1 MWKATREYTIN
12 YEKFHFHDNIYESL
26 DNFDPNSFDALKFFG
41 VQLLIDQNYYDVVH
55 KHMKEIEDEIAES
68 MINLA
73 AVEAGTLTEALDIK
87 K

>member
-1 MWKATREYTIN
+1 
-12 YEKFHFHDNIYESL
+12 
-26 DNFDPNSFDALKFFG
+26 
-41 VQLLIDQNYYDVVH
+41 
-55 KHMKEIEDEIAES
+55 MKEIEDEIAES